1 MAISSPTPSRARL
14 ALSGGVMAVASSAI
28 MIRLMQQSGMPSTL
42 IAAGRL
48 GFAALILL
56 PIALVRARSELRAL
70 RRRDL
75 ALGVCSGAFLA
86 GHFLAWISSLE
97 YTSVASSAALVA
109 TLPLWVGLASLTLFR
124 ERLAPLMLLAITL
137 TFGGSALIGLSDG
150 SGAHAVNALLGDG
163 LAVLGALMAAAYFLI
178 GRTLRRRLSNLA
190 YVWLVYTSTAII
202 LAALALALQWGGA
215 GDPRPLLGYPPATY
229 ALLLGLAIG
238 PQLLGHSAFN
248 WGLRHLSAT
257 FVAVVTLGEPIGA
270 ALLALA
276 IFGEWFAP
284 LQLLGF
290 AVLLLGIVV
299 AARVETMPRA
309 AQPRAER
316 ADLEAVSLEL

>member
-1 MAISSPTPSRARL
+1 METSSGAPSNRYL
-14 ALSGGVMAVASSAI
+14 ILFGGVMAVASSSI
-28 MIRLMQQSGMPSTL
+28 MIRLTQQIGMPSTL

-56 PIALVRARSELRAL
+56 PIALVSARPELRAL

-75 ALGVCSGAFLA
+75 ALGVCAGLFLA

-97 YTSVASSAALVA
+97 YTSVASSVALVA
-109 TLPLWVGLASLTLFR
+109 TLPLWVGLASLALFR
-124 ERLAPLMLLAITL
+124 ERLAPLMLLAIAL
-137 TFGGSALIGLSDG
+137 TVGGSALIGLSDSG
-150 SGAHAVNALLGDG
+150 GAHAANALLGDG
-163 LAVLGALMAAAYFLI
+163 LALLGALMAAAYFLI
-178 GRTLRRRLSNLA
+178 GRTLRRHLSNLA
-190 YVWLVYTSTAII
+190 YVWLVYTTTAII
-202 LAALALALQWGGA
+202 LTGLALALQWSGA
-215 GDPRPLLGYPPATY
+215 ARPIASYPPSAY
-229 ALLLGLAIG
+229 ALLIGLAIG

-276 IFGEWFAP
+276 IFGERFAP

-290 AVLLLGIVV
+290 VALLLGIVV
-299 AARVETMPRA
+299 AARVERAPPA
-309 AQPRAER
+309 AQPRA
-316 ADLEAVSLEL
+316 DLEALSVEL